1 MKKFNTLQ
9 IAETSENEQE
19 SINNPL
25 PKEKARDLGGAILE
39 ISEKTKHFSKKRER
53 FTYLNDPD
61 SQEAKEHLEDEIEL
75 KNRRQ
80 EEIEN
85 GYFDEKDDFIVNPK
99 DYRILSKQLVNGA
112 GKAGIDLVASK
123 YLKHGIALADMASR
137 YDTVVYL
144 DKSARPLDGLARK
157 VLKNV
162 MPDKKRPD
170 SKFLNIDRNQIF
182 TELGFGIRDGYFS
195 DGTEGN
201 KLAETSHFINRWQ
214 MGTSQE
220 TKDRILAAVRS
231 QFLDKDAEVD
241 MKASEDEIIQQIL
254 KAKTTVE
261 GKKVIAVDETSFS
274 GATIGVAGF
283 LLKKALP
290 EAKVNEKGFTFW
302 ESEDKQVKSEV
313 NGEVKLVHG
322 SVPVWYD
329 KNDDFGR
336 GIGERSESYHTRR
349 FENNPTRLNLLRK
362 VGASVLASPHRDIDE
377 KYLRD
382 DKYEDLMYDFDQLIH
397 DYKANKI
404 LISAPIT
411 NYESLDIFYDLMDAQ
426 AESKNLA
433 FKDLVEMNKVR
444 NEHRKE
450 ISEFETFKK
459 PI

>member
-1 MKKFNTLQ
+1 MKKIDALQTVGTFETLQ
-9 IAETSENEQE
+9 ELAKT
-19 SINNPL
+19 PL
-25 PKEKARDLGGAILE
+25 SKEKAQDLGGVILE

-53 FTYLNDPD
+53 FMYLNNPD
-61 SQEAKEHLEDEIEL
+61 SQEAKEHLEDEIAL

-99 DYRILSKQLVNGA
+99 DYKILSKQLVNGT

-182 TELGFGIRDGYFS
+182 TELGFNIRDGYFI

-214 MGTSQE
+214 METSQG

-231 QFLDKDAEVD
+231 QFLDKDSEID
-241 MKASEDEIIQQIL
+241 MNASEDEIIQQIL

-290 EAKVNEKGFTFW
+290 
-302 ESEDKQVKSEV
+302 
-313 NGEVKLVHG
+313 
-322 SVPVWYD
+322 
-329 KNDDFGR
+329 
-336 GIGERSESYHTRR
+336 
-349 FENNPTRLNLLRK
+349 
-362 VGASVLASPHRDIDE
+362 
-377 KYLRD
+377 
-382 DKYEDLMYDFDQLIH
+382 
-397 DYKANKI
+397 
-404 LISAPIT
+404 
-411 NYESLDIFYDLMDAQ
+411 
-426 AESKNLA
+426 
-433 FKDLVEMNKVR
+433 
-444 NEHRKE
+444 
-450 ISEFETFKK
+450 
-459 PI
+459 

>member
-9 IAETSENEQE
+9 IAETFENQQE
-19 SINNPL
+19 LINNPL

-53 FTYLNDPD
+53 FTYLNNPD
-61 SQEAKEHLEDEIEL
+61 SQEAKEHLEDEIAL

-231 QFLDKDAEVD
+231 QFLDKDAEID

-254 KAKTTVE
+254 KQKQQLKV
-261 GKKVIAVDETSFS
+261 KK
-274 GATIGVAGF
+274 
-283 LLKKALP
+283 
-290 EAKVNEKGFTFW
+290 
-302 ESEDKQVKSEV
+302 
-313 NGEVKLVHG
+313 
-322 SVPVWYD
+322 
-329 KNDDFGR
+329 
-336 GIGERSESYHTRR
+336 
-349 FENNPTRLNLLRK
+349 
-362 VGASVLASPHRDIDE
+362 
-377 KYLRD
+377 
-382 DKYEDLMYDFDQLIH
+382 
-397 DYKANKI
+397 
-404 LISAPIT
+404 
-411 NYESLDIFYDLMDAQ
+411 
-426 AESKNLA
+426 
-433 FKDLVEMNKVR
+433 
-444 NEHRKE
+444 
-450 ISEFETFKK
+450 
-459 PI
+459 